1 MKLLASFANSVA
13 LIVTSNAWAE
23 PSKIGQEIEIRKS
36 YETVESTDDN
46 SSSGSSNGHDT
57 IVERVVAVRND
68 GIEFVYN
75 LPKNAAKEDR
85 QRDWQ
90 LPARVFRSNDG
101 SLKLL
106 NADELNGRL
115 EKWLEA
121 AKWDR
126 SVCGKWIF
134 TWNAF
139 FIDCDPQSVLKTI
152 SAFDLHSAGISE
164 GDLYSEPGTLSAGIL
179 TVDKSSA
186 NSKTL
191 LTEMKIDPDY
201 IRRTSAESDVVVG
214 EIMRKPVT
222 LEDAIKARSSEKIS
236 GTVALTFE
244 LDGSAHI
251 KRKIKVTKVAVER
264 TGEPT
269 LHRTISETLERIN

>member
-1 MKLLASFANSVA
+1 MRFWVSFAIGVA
-13 LIVTSNAWAE
+13 LIATSNAWAE
-23 PSKIGQEIEIRKS
+23 TSKIGQEIEIRKS
-36 YETVESTDDN
+36 YQTVESTNDN

-57 IVERVVAVRND
+57 IVERVVAVRDD
-68 GIEFVYN
+68 GIEFVYD
-75 LPKNAAKEDR
+75 LPKNTAKEDR

-106 NADELNGRL
+106 NVDELNGRL

-139 FIDCDPQSVLKTI
+139 YIDCDPQSVLKTI
-152 SAFDLHSAGISE
+152 SAFDINSAGISE
-164 GDLYSEPGTLSAGIL
+164 GDLYSEPGTLAAGIL
-179 TVDKSSA
+179 TAYKSST

-201 IRRTSAESDVVVG
+201 VRRSSAESDVVVG
-214 EIMRKPVT
+214 EIMQKPVT
-222 LEDAIKARSSEKIS
+222 IEDAITARSSEKIS
-236 GTVALTFE
+236 GTVAITLE

-251 KRKIKVTKVAVER
+251 KRKIKITKLTVEKP
-264 TGEPT
+264 GEPT
-269 LHRTISETLERIN
+269 LHRTSSETLERIN

>member
-1 MKLLASFANSVA
+1 VKLLASLVNGVA
-13 LIVTSNAWAE
+13 LIVTSNAWVE
-23 PSKIGQEIEIRKS
+23 PSKTGQEIEIRKS
-36 YETVESTDDN
+36 YETVESSDDS

-57 IVERVVAVRND
+57 IVERVMAVRDD
-68 GIEFVYN
+68 GVELVYD
-75 LPKNAAKEDR
+75 LPISTAKEDR
-85 QRDWQ
+85 RRDWQ

-152 SAFDLHSAGISE
+152 SAFDLNSAGLSE
-164 GDLYSEPGTLSAGIL
+164 GDLYSEPGTLAAGIL
-179 TVDKSSA
+179 TLGKSSA

-201 IRRTSAESDVVVG
+201 VRRSSAESDVVVG
-214 EIMRKPVT
+214 EIMQKPVT

-236 GTVALTFE
+236 GTVAITLE

-251 KRKIKVTKVAVER
+251 KRKIKVTKVAIER
-264 TGEPT
+264 PGEPT
-269 LHRTISETLERIN
+269 LHRTNSETLERIN

>member
-1 MKLLASFANSVA
+1 MKLLASFANGVA
-13 LIVTSNAWAE
+13 LIVTSNAWAG

-68 GIEFVYN
+68 GIEFVYD
-75 LPKNAAKEDR
+75 LPKNTAKEDR

-106 NADELNGRL
+106 NVDELKGRL

-121 AKWDR
+121 AKWDQ
-126 SVCGKWIF
+126 SVCGKWVF

-139 FIDCDPQSVLKTI
+139 YIDCDPQSVLKTI
-152 SAFDLHSAGISE
+152 SAFDLNSAGISE
-164 GDLYSEPGTLSAGIL
+164 GDLYSEPGTLAAGIL
-179 TVDKSSA
+179 TVDKSST

-201 IRRTSAESDVVVG
+201 VRRSSAESDVVVD

-236 GTVALTFE
+236 GTVAITLE
-244 LDGSAHI
+244 LDGSAHV
-251 KRKIKVTKVAVER
+251 KRKIKVTKVAVEKP
-264 TGEPT
+264 GEPT
-269 LHRTISETLERIN
+269 LHRTITETLERVN

>member
-1 MKLLASFANSVA
+1 VKLLASFANGVA

-23 PSKIGQEIEIRKS
+23 SSKIGQEIEIRKS
-36 YETVESTDDN
+36 YQTVESTDDN
-46 SSSGSSNGHDT
+46 SSSASSNGHDT
-57 IVERVVAVRND
+57 IVERVVAVRDD
-68 GIEFVYN
+68 GMEFVYD
-75 LPKNAAKEDR
+75 LPKNTAKEDR

-90 LPARVFRSNDG
+90 LPARVYKSHDG
-101 SLKLL
+101 SLNLL

-115 EKWLEA
+115 EKWLKA

-139 FIDCDPQSVLKTI
+139 YIDCDPQSVLKTI
-152 SAFDLHSAGISE
+152 SAFDLNSVGINE
-164 GDLYSEPGTLSAGIL
+164 GDLYSEPGTLASGIL
-179 TVDKSSA
+179 TVEKSSA

-201 IRRTSAESDVVVG
+201 IRRTSAESDVAVG
-214 EIMRKPVT
+214 KIMQKPIT
-222 LEDAIKARSSEKIS
+222 LEDAIQARSSEKIS
-236 GTVALTFE
+236 GTVAITFE